1 MTQVD
6 ASFVYTDMS
15 GLDSLRQQARTDDSA
30 ALRTV
35 AQQFESMFIQ
45 MMLKTARETEKLL
58 NDDSMFNSHAY
69 QTWRQMSDEQM
80 ALSMSAD
87 GGLGLADQ
95 LYDQLHDQVIGNGNK
110 SPQVLPLDESNR
122 TILPPRFD
130 STPRQPGSAEPV
142 QSIYQEVNAHPITS
156 KLDGSQTDPV
166 AEKIANFV
174 NKIRAGAEQAA
185 EKLGIDPKYLI
196 AQAALETGWG
206 QKVIRDSAGNN
217 SHNLFGIKAHRDWQ
231 GNSAET
237 MTHEYRDGVRLDMK
251 DLFRAY
257 NSYDESLNDYV
268 DFVNGHPRY
277 QPAIAQAQAG
287 NSRGYVEGLQQAG
300 YATDPNYAQ
309 KIISLA
315 ESSRLQVA
323 MAEG

>member
-15 GLDSLRQQARTDDSA
+15 GLDSLRQQARTNDAA

-58 NDDSMFNSHAY
+58 NDDSMFNSHSY

-95 LYDQLHDQVIGNGNK
+95 MYDQLYDQVIGNGNK

-122 TILPPRFD
+122 SVLPPRFD
-130 STPRQPGSAEPV
+130 ANPRQPGSAQPV
-142 QSIYQEVNAHPITS
+142 ESIYNEVTANPITAQI
-156 KLDGSQTDPV
+156 KGEPDPV

-174 NKIRAGAEQAA
+174 DKIRAGAEQAA
-185 EKLGIDPKYLI
+185 EKLGIDPKFLI

-206 QKVIRDSAGNN
+206 QKVIRDAAGND
-217 SHNLFGIKAHRDWQ
+217 SHNLFGIKAHRDWS

-251 DLFRAY
+251 DIFRAY

-268 DFVNGHPRY
+268 DFVNSHPRY
-277 QPAIAQAQAG
+277 QNALAQAQAG
-287 NSRGYVEGLQQAG
+287 NSAGYVEGLQQAG

-315 ESSRLQVA
+315 QSSRLNTA
-323 MAEG
+323 LAEG